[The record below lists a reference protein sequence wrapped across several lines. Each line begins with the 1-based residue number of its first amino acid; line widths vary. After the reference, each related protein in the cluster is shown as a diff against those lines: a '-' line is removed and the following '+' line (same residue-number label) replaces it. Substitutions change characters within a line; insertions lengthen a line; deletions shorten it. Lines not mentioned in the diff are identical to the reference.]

1 MDPIKQYTL
10 NKLHDREK
18 QVWELQGY
26 TETNSMH
33 ALMKLNLPVCFHSI
47 AQCLGVGF
55 HEEDLFPVDTKKNHV
70 DQSVKQ
76 EIQTVI
82 FIKRY

>member
-1 MDPIKQYTL
+1 MDPFKQYTL

-18 QVWELQGY
+18 QVWELHGY

-47 AQCLGVGF
+47 AQCLGVRF
-55 HEEDLFPVDTKKNHV
+55 HEEDLFPVDTKKIMLIS
-70 DQSVKQ
+70 QSNR
-76 EIQTVI
+76 
-82 FIKRY
+82 RYKL